1 MTSSQKRQFQG
12 AVYNPAYPGELE
24 AIFHKANSD
33 EELLSQVLPVLGN
46 LLKCDC
52 CFLYLRHPQHQF
64 GKISHYWTASDQY
77 PDMVEPDWHSEPE
90 ALLDSPLF
98 EAAIATEHS
107 VFVKNIDTEYA
118 SLRDIDPFIRT
129 ERSIAQGHIVKQD
142 QLWGILRV
150 CTFKRTRNW
159 MQFDRSLIIHSIQR
173 LQSTVVNY
181 MEQAAVSKEA
191 TVLK

>member
-1 MTSSQKRQFQG
+1 MNLSQKRQFQG

-33 EELLSQVLPVLGN
+33 EQLLSQLLPVLGN

-52 CFLYLRHPQHQF
+52 CFLYLRHPQHRF
-64 GKISHYWTASDQY
+64 GKISHYWATSDQY
-77 PDMVEPDWHSEPE
+77 ASIVEPDWHSEPE

-107 VFVKNIDTEYA
+107 VFVENVDTEYTN
-118 SLRDIDPFIRT
+118 LRKIDPFIRT
-129 ERSIAQGHIVKQD
+129 EQSIAQGHIIKQD

-150 CTFKRTRNW
+150 CIFERTRNW

-173 LQSTVVNY
+173 LQPTVINY
-181 MEQAAVSKEA
+181 MEAAARQPENHA
-191 TVLK
+191 HF